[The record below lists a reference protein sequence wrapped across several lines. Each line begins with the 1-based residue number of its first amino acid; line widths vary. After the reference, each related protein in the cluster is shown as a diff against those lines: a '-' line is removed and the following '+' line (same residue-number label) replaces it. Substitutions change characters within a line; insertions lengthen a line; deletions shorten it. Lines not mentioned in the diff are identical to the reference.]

1 MKEHADLSVSF
12 DVTSEISDICPY
24 DCVKVIWGTTSDKLT
39 LVMIQ
44 LSTPDQAEKAS
55 QNLQSIYQSFGNKYF
70 SFSENNSQWSG
81 ELLSQKYKA
90 QWAAVDTQG
99 SILIFSS
106 YRKVLNGFV
115 ADIDGYFYRNMVE
128 SLTSI
133 QKQKLHQ
140 ATRGIPIVIKHCF
153 VKLFVNNETFD
164 SVVESLELYS
174 SEIVQFSFKE
184 LLRQIETLD
193 KEKVQLNI
201 LMLLELTNIPLMVR
215 QISEILEVE
224 EIAVSSRIPTLVDF
238 QCLTRMPYERNEK
251 YFINPEIRLLT
262 RALTRNYQELSNTIK
277 EKVVRNFSE
286 NRQLEYT
293 IQEAEIISVFDSY
306 ISDRDILDAEDFINS
321 KLKEFPQSIILKYY
335 YANYLKDRKKNEKA
349 IDLLN
354 SIRTPSGNQPAIL
367 RLLIECYIT
376 STNPRYEEAEIFVE
390 ALEKIS
396 HHNDA
401 NLCLICEFYVEWSK
415 YVKQFSVRGNKLEEI
430 QRREKYKA
438 LARNALLIIDLIQKE
453 SHKLHYWRSAAYFNI
468 WDNERAL
475 SYIDK
480 AIELAMTEGS
490 MDVVTYE
497 NHKNDI
503 LAKRQIYNRR

>member
-1 MKEHADLSVSF
+1 MEYFGNEDANEYKLEDKKSIVL
-12 DVTSEISDICPY
+12 DVLRDNKILLILDNVETILPAEMDKIIKFFGIEVKRALRKKPENF
-24 DCVKVIWGTTSDKLT
+24 KVIITSRRQIPCDFHQIQLKGLDEKEAIELMDKL
-39 LVMIQ
+39 
-44 LSTPDQAEKAS
+44 
-55 QNLQSIYQSFGNKYF
+55 
-70 SFSENNSQWSG
+70 SENY
-81 ELLSQKYKA
+81 KYKFPL
-90 QWAAVDTQG
+90 
-99 SILIFSS
+99 S
-106 YRKVLNGFV
+106 
-115 ADIDGYFYRNMVE
+115 
-128 SLTSI
+128 SI